1 MSFGIPSNA
10 ASDKFTV
17 LPSGLVTL
25 RGPLNREEVSRYS
38 VPILARSSKLLDIA
52 TLEVLVMDENDNSPE
67 FRPGSCYTLA
77 VPENQGTA
85 VIHTIAAA
93 DLDEGKNG
101 EIYYSIVGKRHI
113 SKEYFSFPSRAS
125 IYRLLS
131 CRWEH
136 RRQVRVGSNERCAVD
151 VESGQGVG
159 VQVRVDHLGQGQRQ
173 AELGGAVQ
181 LDGDRAGRE
190 RQRPDV
196 RSESVRRVSA
206 SRGLLGPRHGRLSSF
221 RLPLRIL
228 VQLSN

>member
-113 SKEYFSFPSRAS
+113 RGIFLLPFSSV
-125 IYRLLS
+125 YLS
-131 CRWEH
+131 FII
-136 RRQVRVGSNERCAVD
+136 
-151 VESGQGVG
+151 
-159 VQVRVDHLGQGQRQ
+159 VQVGTSAPSSRWIQR
-173 AELGGAVQ
+173 AV
-181 LDGDRAGRE
+181 RCRC
-190 RQRPDV
+190 RIWT
-196 RSESVRRVSA
+196 ESRCPSTR
-206 SRGLLGPRHGRLSSF
+206 
-221 RLPLRIL
+221 
-228 VQLSN
+228 